1 MCRRPLYKRPSQPNR
16 TNMRRGRPRHLGSH
30 EPTSPEHLGSKSFIL
45 FITSDTSAIM
55 SRMIKY
61 LKFAVLVSANA
72 EWAAVK
78 SAFPAPSVERSPY
91 GEYFF
96 NHAGKE
102 RVLFFHGGFGKG
114 SSAAARR
121 SV

>member
-1 MCRRPLYKRPSQPNR
+1 
-16 TNMRRGRPRHLGSH
+16 
-30 EPTSPEHLGSKSFIL
+30 
-45 FITSDTSAIM
+45 
-55 SRMIKY
+55 MIKY

-96 NHAGKE
+96 NHAGEE